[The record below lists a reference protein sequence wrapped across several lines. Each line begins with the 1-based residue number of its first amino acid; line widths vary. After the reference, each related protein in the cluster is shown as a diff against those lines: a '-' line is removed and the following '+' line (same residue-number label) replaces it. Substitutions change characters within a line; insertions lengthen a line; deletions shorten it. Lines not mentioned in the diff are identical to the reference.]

1 MSPGECFYELGCG
14 DARLAIEAEKRYGV
28 KAFGVDVSFPI
39 LLVAWIRNRLFKTHV
54 YLICKNLFKT
64 DLSKADIVYLFLMPE
79 TIKKLRPKL
88 EQELKPGARVVSY
101 VFPFKDWKPEKVLER
116 TEKDLPVYLYRIGN
130 V

>member
-1 MSPGECFYELGCG
+1 
-14 DARLAIEAEKRYGV
+14 
-28 KAFGVDVSFPI
+28 
-39 LLVAWIRNRLFKTHV
+39 
-54 YLICKNLFKT
+54 LFKT